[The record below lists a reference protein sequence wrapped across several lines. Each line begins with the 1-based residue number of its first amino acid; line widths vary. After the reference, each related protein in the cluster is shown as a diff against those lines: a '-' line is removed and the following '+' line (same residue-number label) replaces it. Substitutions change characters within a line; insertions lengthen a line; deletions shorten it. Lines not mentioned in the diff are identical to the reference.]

1 MQNKTRLFIQ
11 AKIDAENMKAEV
23 FASYAQVMFL
33 VLIMAVY
40 LLSPKGFTGTFFE
53 PVKVAFWFYLPVIC
67 IRWYLASRSRL
78 KQWQIYVF
86 LVLDV
91 AILAALI
98 WSYHIQYQ
106 APFTLSLRSPT
117 FLYFFVFLSLRALSF
132 RVAHVFVYTGGFLLA
147 WGVMIGLARGDGS
160 LRVTRLFKDYLEP
173 NTFILGVEIDKML
186 AVCLMGIIVAFSI
199 YRKRLLLSRLA
210 EQFVKE
216 EAMQSLL
223 GKGALTTFNL
233 LENELVPGQVRTKV
247 GATLIV
253 DLRGFSRLSY
263 VISSEQLL
271 KLLGE
276 YQQIVAQRV
285 FDCGGVV
292 DKYLGD
298 GVLAH
303 FGIANELPNFASSA
317 VRAAELIESDLHS
330 WVQRCKGD
338 GLEIGFG
345 VAVAHGPVAFGVIGH
360 PERMEITVLGE
371 SVNFAAKLEKHT
383 KVLGH
388 TVLMDATTYQ
398 AARDE
403 GHESSHNAVSFEQVS
418 ISGIPT
424 PQNLV
429 ALTRDRA
436 AASE

>member
-1 MQNKTRLFIQ
+1 MLSKSKRIIQ
-11 AKIDAENMKAEV
+11 ERIDAENMKAEV
-23 FASYAQVMFL
+23 FASYAQFLFLIFLLVVYMF
-33 VLIMAVY
+33 
-40 LLSPKGFTGTFFE
+40 SPKGFADTYFE
-53 PVKVAFWFYLPVIC
+53 PVKVAFWIYLPVISV
-67 IRWYLASRSRL
+67 RWYLSSRAL
-78 KQWQIYVF
+78 LQQWQIYSF
-86 LVLDV
+86 LLLDV
-91 AILAALI
+91 GILTVLI
-98 WSYHIQYQ
+98 WSFHIQYG

-117 FLYFFVFLSLRALSF
+117 FLYFFVFLALRTLSF
-132 RVAHVFVYTGGFLLA
+132 RVAHVFVFLGGFLVA
-147 WGVMIGLARGDGS
+147 WGAMTWLARHDGS
-160 LRVTRLFKDYLEP
+160 LRVTRMFKDYLAP
-173 NTFILGVEIDKML
+173 DTFILGVEIDKML
-186 AVCLMGIIVAFSI
+186 AVSLMGIIVALSI

-223 GKGALTTFNL
+223 GKGALTSFNL
-233 LENELVPGQVRTKV
+233 LENDLVPGQVKSKV
-247 GATLIV
+247 GATLMV

-271 KLLGE
+271 GLLGE

-303 FGIANELPNFASSA
+303 FGIASELPRYASSA
-317 VRAAELIESDLHS
+317 VRAAELIEDDLHA
-330 WVQRCKGD
+330 WVLRHRAS
-338 GLEIGFG
+338 GLELGFG
-345 VAVAHGPVAFGVIGH
+345 VAIAHGPVAFGVIGH

-371 SVNFAAKLEKHT
+371 SVNYAAKLEKHT

-388 TVLMDATTYQ
+388 TVLMDAATCQ

-403 GHESSHNAVSFEQVS
+403 GHEFKLKALSFEQVT

-429 ALTRDRA
+429 ALSRA
-436 AASE
+436 L

>member
-1 MQNKTRLFIQ
+1 MLTKSKRFIQ
-11 AKIDAENMKAEV
+11 EKIDAENMKAEV
-23 FASYAQVMFL
+23 FASYAQFL
-33 VLIMAVY
+33 FLIFLLVVY
-40 LLSPKGFTGTFFE
+40 MVSPKGFAGTYFE
-53 PVKVAFWFYLPVIC
+53 PVKVAFWVYLPVIAV
-67 IRWYLASRSRL
+67 RWFLASRGLL
-78 KQWQIYVF
+78 KQWQIYGF
-86 LVLDV
+86 LVFDV
-91 AILAALI
+91 AILTVLI
-98 WSYHIQYQ
+98 WSFHIQYQ

-117 FLYFFVFLSLRALSF
+117 FLYFFVFLALRTLSF
-132 RVAHVFVYTGGFLLA
+132 RVAHVFVFLTSFLVA
-147 WGVMIGLARGDGS
+147 WGSMIWLARADGG
-160 LRVTRLFKDYLEP
+160 LRTTKLFGEYLLP

-186 AVCLMGIIVAFSI
+186 AVALMGIIVALSI

-223 GKGALTTFNL
+223 GKGSLTSFNL
-233 LENELVPGQVRTKV
+233 LENELIPGQVKTKI
-247 GATLIV
+247 GATLMV

-271 KLLGE
+271 LLLGE

-303 FGIANELPNFASSA
+303 FGIASELPKFASSA
-317 VRAAELIESDLHS
+317 ARAAELIEEDLNA
-330 WVQRCKGD
+330 WVQRHKES
-338 GLEIGFG
+338 GLELGFG

-371 SVNFAAKLEKHT
+371 SVNYAAKLEKHT

-388 TVLMDATTYQ
+388 TVLMDAATCQ

-403 GHESSHNAVSFEQVS
+403 GYEFKLKAVNFEQVA

-429 ALTRDRA
+429 ALSRML
-436 AASE
+436 